1 MRHDETICAALPMT
15 QASFTAWYCH
25 VHMAWCV
32 RTSVSVQ
39 TGADDV
45 QVQHSTDVALGP
57 FDDAQSLHAL
67 LSELV
72 DAAARQVALQS

>member
-67 LSELV
+67 LTELV
-72 DAAARQVALQS
+72 ERAALEVARLD